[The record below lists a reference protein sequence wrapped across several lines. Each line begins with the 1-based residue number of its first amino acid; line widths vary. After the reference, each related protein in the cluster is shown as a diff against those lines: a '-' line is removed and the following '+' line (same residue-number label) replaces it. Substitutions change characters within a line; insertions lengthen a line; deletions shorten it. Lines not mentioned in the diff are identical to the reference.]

1 MLIGITGGIGSGK
14 TTLAKELLKNNFPV
28 FFCDDEAKNLIATDS
43 TIQQQLMDLLGDS
56 AFQQGVYQTQ
66 YVAQKIFNQPDLLP
80 KINAIVH
87 PAVINQL
94 SEWQKKHPICF
105 VESAIL
111 YESGIDKK
119 CDKVVAV
126 IAPYTTR
133 IRRVLHRDYTT
144 CSQRIAHLPLVI
156 KKTRNQLSNNQLQSM
171 ADFTLVNAAGK
182 NISELFED
190 IKKIIA
196 TFAN

>member
-1 MLIGITGGIGSGK
+1 MGLTVNMILNDGLNSWSCF
-14 TTLAKELLKNNFPV
+14 TTLVKQV
-28 FFCDDEAKNLIATDS
+28 S
-43 TIQQQLMDLLGDS
+43 
-56 AFQQGVYQTQ
+56 
-66 YVAQKIFNQPDLLP
+66 LP
-80 KINAIVH
+80 
-87 PAVINQL
+87 L
-94 SEWQKKHPICF
+94 
-105 VESAIL
+105 ESAIL

-156 KKTRNQLSNNQLQSM
+156 KKIRNQLSNNQLQSM

-196 TFAN
+196 TFAG